1 MKKLVTLLFLF
12 VGLVGFAQVCP
23 TPTTTGA
30 FVTLDATYQLAT
42 TSAGSTDVGLC
53 FYNNTTELI
62 TAAQFR
68 VFYDINTFSGVSTV
82 TSLNTSYAQYLQF
95 VDNPTAGYVTITM
108 SYTGNLSSF
117 TIPNG
122 AFVKLNLTHVAGFAS
137 LTSTTPMTFSG
148 VQTFPQTAT
157 TQAGMDYALNLQNFG
172 GVFLQQLFSYSG
184 TFTNVT
190 GSGAKN
196 IPVILEKKLMTASS
210 WTTVTTSTTDV
221 AGNFTFTNLPI
232 DITSWDVRIR
242 VNGSSLATGNII
254 SVSDSQKINR
264 FVLGQDTPTGF
275 DFYTADANGDNN
287 ITVSDVYSVF
297 GRVSG
302 RFTVW
307 PNSVKDVKFFSA
319 SEYASINGATSS
331 LQSTIPGVTDLVFNI
346 LPGAGNTVTF
356 YVAAPGD
363 ANGTGFQMAR
373 MTPIEILNPANAPL
387 HIIDVTTTYD
397 DNTLNTIEVHYPNL
411 SVNEENLVEVPV
423 SVKTN
428 GQQLGSLQLAMN
440 YNSTLLDFRGIKLES
455 KIGNWVSFMNPND
468 NVVEWGGY
476 DPTLNTKLLQDNELA
491 FTLQFISRQIQS
503 DWGVSPLYVTRK
515 HAGNPSAKDFK
526 ITPTDGIVTIMRIG
540 DVGTG
545 ELKESM
551 MVYPNPVEDLV
562 NVRFRVTDNGSTW
575 LGIYSLDGR
584 ELQVIVNKSMPKGD
598 YNYMTSLGYLPSGE
612 YIAVLRK
619 KDLPVASKIII
630 KK

>member
-12 VGLVGFAQVCP
+12 VGLIGSAQVCP

-42 TSAGSTDVGLC
+42 TAAGSTDVGLC
-53 FYNNTTELI
+53 FYNNTSELI

-68 VFYDINTFSGVSTV
+68 VFYDKNTFSGVSNV

-95 VDNPTAGYVTITM
+95 VDNPTVGFVTITM

-157 TQAGMDYALNLQNFG
+157 NQAGMDYALNLQNFG
-172 GVFLQQLFSYSG
+172 GVFLPQTFSYSG

-196 IPVILEKKLMTASS
+196 IPVILEKKLMTSS
-210 WTTVTTSTTDV
+210 TWTTVTTSTTNIDG
-221 AGNFTFTNLPI
+221 AFTFTNLPI

-242 VNGSSLATGNII
+242 VDGSTLATGNII
-254 SVSDSQKINR
+254 SVSDAQKVNR
-264 FVLGQDTPTGF
+264 FVLGQDVPTGF
-275 DFYTADANGDNN
+275 DFYTADVNGDNN
-287 ITVSDVYSVF
+287 VTVSDVYGVF

-302 RFTVW
+302 RFTTW

-319 SEYASINGATSS
+319 TEYASINGATSS

-356 YVAAPGD
+356 YVASPGD

-373 MTPIEILNPANAPL
+373 MTPIEIINPANAPL

-440 YNSTLLDFRGIKLES
+440 YDSNLLDFKGIRAES
-455 KIGNWVSFMNPND
+455 KIGSWISFMNPND

-476 DPTLNTKLLQDNELA
+476 DPTLNTKLLNDNELA
-491 FTLQFISRQIQS
+491 FTLQFISKQIQS

-515 HAGNPSAKDFK
+515 HAGNTLARDLK
-526 ITPTDGIVTIMRIG
+526 ITPTDGIVQIMRVGNIG
-540 DVGTG
+540 ELTG
-545 ELKESM
+545 EM

-562 NVRFRVTDNGSTW
+562 NVKFRVTENGSTW
-575 LGIYSLDGR
+575 LGIYSIDGK
-584 ELQVIVNKSMPKGD
+584 EIKVIINQSMPKGE
-598 YNYMTSLGYLPSGE
+598 YTYMTSLGYLPSGE

-619 KDLPVASKIII
+619 KDLPLVSKILL

>member
-68 VFYDINTFSGVSTV
+68 VFYDKNTFSGVSNV

-95 VDNPTAGYVTITM
+95 VDNPTVGYVTITM

-157 TQAGMDYALNLQNFG
+157 NQAGMDYALTLQNFG
-172 GVFLQQLFSYSG
+172 GVFLPQTFSYSG

-242 VNGSSLATGNII
+242 VDGSTLATGNII

-264 FVLGQDTPTGF
+264 FVLGQDVPTGF

-540 DVGTG
+540 GVG

-562 NVRFRVTDNGSTW
+562 NVRFKVTENGSTW

-598 YNYMTSLGYLPSGE
+598 YNYMANLGYLPSGE

>member
-42 TSAGSTDVGLC
+42 TAAGSTDVGLC

-68 VFYDINTFSGVSTV
+68 VFYDKNTFSGVSNV

-95 VDNPTAGYVTITM
+95 VDNPTVGYVTITM
-108 SYTGNLSSF
+108 SYTGNLPSF

-157 TQAGMDYALNLQNFG
+157 NQAGMDYALNLQNFG
-172 GVFLQQLFSYSG
+172 GVFLPQTFSYSG

-196 IPVILEKKLMTASS
+196 IPVILEKKLMTSS
-210 WTTVTTSTTDV
+210 TWTTVTTSTTNIDG
-221 AGNFTFTNLPI
+221 AFTFTDLPI

-242 VNGSSLATGNII
+242 VDGSTLATGNII
-254 SVSDSQKINR
+254 SVSDAQKVNR
-264 FVLGQDTPTGF
+264 FVLGQDVPTGF
-275 DFYTADANGDNN
+275 DFYTADVNGDNN
-287 ITVSDVYSVF
+287 ITVSDVYGVF

-302 RFTVW
+302 RFTSW

-319 SEYASINGATSS
+319 TEYASINGSTSS

-440 YNSTLLDFRGIKLES
+440 YDSNLLDFKGIRAES
-455 KIGNWVSFMNPND
+455 KIGSWISFMNPND

-476 DPTLNTKLLQDNELA
+476 DPTLNTKLLNDNELA
-491 FTLQFISRQIQS
+491 FTLQFISKQIQS

-515 HAGNPSAKDFK
+515 HAGNTSARDLK
-526 ITPTDGIVTIMRIG
+526 ITPTDGIVQIIRVGNIG
-540 DVGTG
+540 ELTG
-545 ELKESM
+545 EM

-562 NVRFRVTDNGSTW
+562 NVKFRVTENGSTW
-575 LGIYSLDGR
+575 LGIYSIDGR
-584 ELQVIVNKSMPKGD
+584 EIKVIINQSMPKGE
-598 YNYMTSLGYLPSGE
+598 YNYMASLGYLPTGE
-612 YIAVLRK
+612 YVAVLRK
-619 KDLPVASKIII
+619 KDLPIVSKILL

>member
-42 TSAGSTDVGLC
+42 TTAGSTDVGLC
-53 FYNNTTELI
+53 FYNNTSQLI

-68 VFYDINTFSGVSTV
+68 VFYDKNTFSGVSNV

-95 VDNPTAGYVTITM
+95 VDNPTSGYVTITM

-196 IPVILEKKLMTASS
+196 IPVILEKKLMTSS
-210 WTTVTTSTTDV
+210 TWTTVTTSTTNV
-221 AGNFTFTNLPI
+221 AGTFTFTNLPI

-242 VNGSSLATGNII
+242 VDGSTLATGNII

-264 FVLGQDTPTGF
+264 IVLGQDVPTGF

-302 RFTVW
+302 RFSVW
-307 PNSVKDVKFFSA
+307 PNLVKDVKFFSA

-346 LPGAGNTVTF
+346 LPGSANSVTF

-411 SVNEENLVEVPV
+411 SVNTENLVEIPV

-440 YNSTLLDFRGIKLES
+440 YDSTLLDFRGIKLES
-455 KIGNWVSFMNPND
+455 KIGNWVSFMNPNG

-476 DPTLNTKLLQDNELA
+476 DPTLNTKLLVGKGS
-491 FTLQFISRQIQS
+491 FI
-503 DWGVSPLYVTRK
+503 Y
-515 HAGNPSAKDFK
+515 H
-526 ITPTDGIVTIMRIG
+526 
-540 DVGTG
+540 
-545 ELKESM
+545 
-551 MVYPNPVEDLV
+551 Y
-562 NVRFRVTDNGSTW
+562 
-575 LGIYSLDGR
+575 
-584 ELQVIVNKSMPKGD
+584 
-598 YNYMTSLGYLPSGE
+598 
-612 YIAVLRK
+612 
-619 KDLPVASKIII
+619 
-630 KK
+630 

>member
-42 TSAGSTDVGLC
+42 TTAGSTDVGLC
-53 FYNNTTELI
+53 FYNNTSQLI

-68 VFYDINTFSGVSTV
+68 VFYDKNTFSGVSNV

-95 VDNPTAGYVTITM
+95 VDNPTSGYVTITM

-196 IPVILEKKLMTASS
+196 IPVILEKKLMTSS
-210 WTTVTTSTTDV
+210 TWTTVTTSTTNV
-221 AGNFTFTNLPI
+221 AGTFTFTNLPI

-242 VNGSSLATGNII
+242 VDGSTLATGNII

-264 FVLGQDTPTGF
+264 IVLGQDVPTGF

-302 RFTVW
+302 RFSVW
-307 PNSVKDVKFFSA
+307 PNLVKDVKFFSA

-346 LPGAGNTVTF
+346 LPGSANSVTF

-411 SVNEENLVEVPV
+411 SVNTENLVEIPV

-440 YNSTLLDFRGIKLES
+440 YDSTLLDFRGIKLES
-455 KIGNWVSFMNPND
+455 KIGNWVSFMNPNG

-503 DWGVSPLYVTRK
+503 NWGVSPLYVTRK
-515 HAGNPSAKDFK
+515 FAGDTSAKDLK
-526 ITPTDGIVTIMRIG
+526 ITPTDGIVTIMKIG
-540 DVGTG
+540 EVG
-545 ELKESM
+545 ELTSNM

-562 NVRFRVTDNGSTW
+562 NVRFRVTENGSTW
-575 LGIYSLDGR
+575 LGIYSLDGK
-584 ELQVIVNKSMPKGD
+584 ELQVIINKSMPKGD

-619 KDLPVASKIII
+619 KDLPVASKIIL

>member
-23 TPTTTGA
+23 TPSTTGA

-42 TSAGSTDVGLC
+42 TTAGSTDVGLC
-53 FYNNTTELI
+53 FYNNTSQLI

-68 VFYDINTFSGVSTV
+68 VFYDINTFSGVSAV

-242 VNGSSLATGNII
+242 VDGSTLATGNII

-264 FVLGQDTPTGF
+264 FVLGQDVPTGF

-307 PNSVKDVKFFSA
+307 PNLVKDVKFFSA

-411 SVNEENLVEVPV
+411 SVNEENLVEIPV

-455 KIGNWVSFMNPND
+455 KIGNWVSFMNPNG

-503 DWGVSPLYVTRK
+503 NWGVSPLYVTRK
-515 HAGNPSAKDFK
+515 FAGDTSAKDLK
-526 ITPTDGIVTIMRIG
+526 ITPTDGIVTIMKIG
-540 DVGTG
+540 EVG
-545 ELKESM
+545 ELTSNM

-562 NVRFRVTDNGSTW
+562 NVRFRVTENGSTW
-575 LGIYSLDGR
+575 LGIYSLDGK
-584 ELQVIVNKSMPKGD
+584 ELQVIINKSMPKGD

-619 KDLPVASKIII
+619 KDLPIASKIII

>member
-1 MKKLVTLLFLF
+1 MRKLVTLLFLF

-42 TSAGSTDVGLC
+42 TTAGSTDVGLC

-68 VFYDINTFSGVSTV
+68 VFYDKNTFAGVSTV

-95 VDNPTAGYVTITM
+95 VDNPSVGYVTITM
-108 SYTGNLSSF
+108 SYTGNLPSF

-122 AFVKLNLTHVAGFAS
+122 TFVKLNLTHVAGFAS

-210 WTTVTTSTTDV
+210 WTTVTTSTTNVD
-221 AGNFTFTNLPI
+221 GNFTFTNLPI

-242 VNGSSLATGNII
+242 VDGSTLATGNII

-264 FVLGQDTPTGF
+264 FVLGQDVPTGF

-302 RFTVW
+302 RFSVW

-319 SEYASINGATSS
+319 TEYASINGATSS

-356 YVAAPGD
+356 YVATPGD

-455 KIGNWVSFMNPND
+455 KIGNWISFMNPND
-468 NVVEWGGY
+468 NVIEWGGY

-503 DWGVSPLYVTRK
+503 DWGVSPLYVTK
-515 HAGNPSAKDFK
+515 KFAGNTLAKDLK
-526 ITPTDGIVTIMRIG
+526 ITPTDGIVTITRIG
-540 DVGTG
+540 SVG
-545 ELKESM
+545 ELKETM

-562 NVRFRVTDNGSTW
+562 NVRFRVTENGSTW

-619 KDLPVASKIII
+619 KDLPVSSKIIL

>member
-12 VGLVGFAQVCP
+12 VGLVGFSQVCP

-30 FVTLDATYQLAT
+30 FVTLDATYQIAT
-42 TSAGSTDVGLC
+42 TAAGNTEVGLC

-68 VFYDINTFSGVSTV
+68 VFYDKNTFSGVSNV

-95 VDNPTAGYVTITM
+95 VDNPAVGFVTITM

-157 TQAGMDYALNLQNFG
+157 NQAGMDYALTLQNFG
-172 GVFLQQLFSYSG
+172 GVFLPQTFSYSG

-196 IPVILEKKLMTASS
+196 IPVILEKKLMTSS
-210 WTTVTTSTTDV
+210 TWTTVTTSTTNVDG
-221 AGNFTFTNLPI
+221 AFTFTDLPI

-242 VNGSSLATGNII
+242 VDGSTLATGNII

-264 FVLGQDTPTGF
+264 FVLGQDVPTGF
-275 DFYTADANGDNN
+275 DFYTSDVNGDNN
-287 ITVSDVYSVF
+287 ITVSDVYGVF

-302 RFTVW
+302 RFTSW
-307 PNSVKDVKFFSA
+307 PNSVKDIKFFSTT
-319 SEYASINGATSS
+319 EYASINGATTS

-397 DNTLNTIEVHYPNL
+397 NNSLNTIEVHYPNL

-440 YNSTLLDFRGIKLES
+440 YDSNLLDFKGIRAES
-455 KIGNWVSFMNPND
+455 KIGSWISFMNPND

-476 DPTLNTKLLQDNELA
+476 DPTLNTKLLNDNELA
-491 FTLQFISRQIQS
+491 FTLQFISKQIQS

-515 HAGNPSAKDFK
+515 HAGDTFARDLK
-526 ITPTDGIVTIMRIG
+526 ITPTDGIVQIMRVGDIG
-540 DVGTG
+540 TLTG
-545 ELKESM
+545 DM
-551 MVYPNPVEDLV
+551 MVYPNPVDDLV
-562 NVRFRVTDNGSTW
+562 NVKFRVTENGSTW
-575 LGIYSLDGR
+575 LGIYSIDGR
-584 ELQVIVNKSMPKGD
+584 EIKVIINQSMPEGE
-598 YNYMTSLGYLPSGE
+598 YTYMTSLGYLPTGE

-619 KDLPVASKIII
+619 KDLPITSKILI

>member
-12 VGLVGFAQVCP
+12 VGLIGSAQVCP

-42 TSAGSTDVGLC
+42 TAAGSTEVGLC

-68 VFYDINTFSGVSTV
+68 VFYDKNTFSGVSNV

-95 VDNPTAGYVTITM
+95 VDNPTVGFVTITM
-108 SYTGNLSSF
+108 SYTGNLPSF

-122 AFVKLNLTHVAGFAS
+122 SFVKLNLTHVAGFAS

-157 TQAGMDYALNLQNFG
+157 NQAGMDYALNLQNFG
-172 GVFLQQLFSYSG
+172 GVFLPQTFSYSG

-196 IPVILEKKLMTASS
+196 IPVILEKKLMTSS
-210 WTTVTTSTTDV
+210 TWTTVTTSTTSIDG
-221 AGNFTFTNLPI
+221 AFTFTDLPI

-242 VNGSSLATGNII
+242 VDGSTLTTGNII
-254 SVSDSQKINR
+254 SVSDAQKVNR

-275 DFYTADANGDNN
+275 DFYTADVNGDNN
-287 ITVSDVYSVF
+287 ITVSDVYGVF

-302 RFTVW
+302 RFTSW
-307 PNSVKDVKFFSA
+307 PNLIKDVKFFSA
-319 SEYASINGATSS
+319 TEYASINGATSS

-356 YVAAPGD
+356 YVASPGD

-397 DNTLNTIEVHYPNL
+397 DNSLNTIEVHYPNL

-428 GQQLGSLQLAMN
+428 GQKLGSLQLAMN
-440 YNSTLLDFRGIKLES
+440 YNSTLLDFKGIKAES
-455 KIGNWVSFMNPND
+455 KIGSWISFMNPND

-491 FTLQFISRQIQS
+491 FTLQFISKQIQS
-503 DWGVSPLYVTRK
+503 DWSVSPLYVTRK
-515 HAGNPSAKDFK
+515 HAGDITAKDLK
-526 ITPTDGIVTIMRIG
+526 ITPTDGIIQIQR
-540 DVGTG
+540 VGNLG
-545 ELKESM
+545 SLESGKTM
-551 MVYPNPVEDLV
+551 VVYPNPTDDLI
-562 NVRFRVTDNGSTW
+562 NIRFQVTENGSVW
-575 LGIYSLDGR
+575 LGVYSLDGR
-584 ELQVIVNKSMPKGD
+584 ELKVVVNQSMPEGQ
-598 YNYMTSLGYLPSGE
+598 YNYMASLGYLPTGE
-612 YIAVLRK
+612 YLAVLRK
-619 KDLPVASKIII
+619 KDAITTSKII
-630 KK
+630 KQ

>member
-42 TSAGSTDVGLC
+42 TTAGSTDVGLC

-68 VFYDINTFSGVSTV
+68 VFYDKNTFSGVSNV

-95 VDNPTAGYVTITM
+95 VDNPTVGYVTITM
-108 SYTGNLSSF
+108 SYTGNLPSF

-157 TQAGMDYALNLQNFG
+157 NQAGMDYALTLQNFG
-172 GVFLQQLFSYSG
+172 GVFLPQTFSYSG

-242 VNGSSLATGNII
+242 VDGSTLSTGNII

-264 FVLGQDTPTGF
+264 FVLGQDVPTGF

-307 PNSVKDVKFFSA
+307 PNLVKDVKFFSA

-515 HAGNPSAKDFK
+515 HAGNPSAKDLK
-526 ITPTDGIVTIMRIG
+526 ITPTDGIVSIMRVG
-540 DVGTG
+540 NVGTG
-545 ELKESM
+545 ELNESM

-598 YNYMTSLGYLPSGE
+598 YNYMASLGYLPSGE

>member
-12 VGLVGFAQVCP
+12 VGLIGSAQVCP

-42 TSAGSTDVGLC
+42 TTAGSTDVGLC
-53 FYNNTTELI
+53 FYNNTSQLL

-68 VFYDINTFSGVSTV
+68 VFYDRNTFSGVSTV

-95 VDNPTAGYVTITM
+95 VDNPTSGYVTITM
-108 SYTGNLSSF
+108 SYTGNQSTF
-117 TIPNG
+117 TIPSG
-122 AFVKLNLTHVAGFAS
+122 AFVKLNLTHVSGFAS

-148 VQTFPQTAT
+148 VSTFPQTAT
-157 TQAGMDYALNLQNFG
+157 TQAGMDYTLNLQNFG

-196 IPVILEKKLMTASS
+196 IPVILEKKLMTAST
-210 WTTVTTSTTDV
+210 WTTVTTSTTDI
-221 AGNFTFTNLPI
+221 AGGFVFTNLPI

-242 VNGSSLATGNII
+242 VDGSTLATGNII

-264 FVLGQDTPTGF
+264 IVLGQDVPTGF
-275 DFYTADANGDNN
+275 DFYTSDANGDNN

-307 PNSVKDVKFFSA
+307 PNLVKDVKFFS
-319 SEYASINGATSS
+319 STEYASINGATSS

-346 LPGAGNTVTF
+346 LPGSANSVTF

-411 SVNEENLVEVPV
+411 SVNTENLVEVPV

-440 YNSTLLDFRGIKLES
+440 FDSNLLDFRGIKLES
-455 KIGNWVSFMNPND
+455 KIGNWVSFMNPNG

-476 DPTLNTKLLQDNELA
+476 DPTLNTKLLEDNELA
-491 FTLQFISRQIQS
+491 FTLQFISKEIQS
-503 DWGVSPLYVTRK
+503 DWSVSPLYVTRK
-515 HAGNPSAKDFK
+515 FAGDTSAKDLK
-526 ITPTDGIVTIMRIG
+526 ITPTDGIVTITRIG
-540 DVGTG
+540 NVG
-545 ELKESM
+545 ELSGDM
-551 MVYPNPVEDLV
+551 MVYPNPVDDLV
-562 NVRFRVTDNGSTW
+562 NVKFRVTENGSTW

-584 ELQVIVNKSMPKGD
+584 ELQVIVNKSMPKGE
-598 YNYMTSLGYLPSGE
+598 YNYMASLGYLPSGE
-612 YIAVLRK
+612 YVAVLRK
-619 KDLPVASKIII
+619 KDLPLVSKIIL

>member
-1 MKKLVTLLFLF
+1 
-12 VGLVGFAQVCP
+12 
-23 TPTTTGA
+23 
-30 FVTLDATYQLAT
+30 
-42 TSAGSTDVGLC
+42 
-53 FYNNTTELI
+53 
-62 TAAQFR
+62 
-68 VFYDINTFSGVSTV
+68 
-82 TSLNTSYAQYLQF
+82 
-95 VDNPTAGYVTITM
+95 M

-157 TQAGMDYALNLQNFG
+157 NQAGMDYALTLENFG
-172 GVFLQQLFSYSG
+172 GVFLQQLFSYNG

-196 IPVILEKKLMTASS
+196 IPVILEKKLMTSS
-210 WTTVTTSTTDV
+210 TWTTVTTSTTDV
-221 AGNFTFTNLPI
+221 DGNFVFTNLPI

-242 VNGSSLATGNII
+242 VNGSTLATGNVI

-275 DFYTADANGDNN
+275 DFYTADVNGDNN
-287 ITVSDVYSVF
+287 ITVSDVYGAF

-302 RFTVW
+302 RFTSW
-307 PNSVKDVKFFSA
+307 PNNVKDVKFFS
-319 SEYASINGATSS
+319 STEYASINGATSS

-346 LPGAGNTVTF
+346 LPGAGNSVTF
-356 YVAAPGD
+356 YVAVPGD

-373 MTPIEILNPANAPL
+373 MTPIEIINPANAPL

-397 DNTLNTIEVHYPNL
+397 DNTLNSIEVNYPNL
-411 SVNEENLVEVPV
+411 SVNEQNLVEVPV

-440 YNSTLLDFRGIKLES
+440 YDSNLLDFKGIRAES
-455 KIGNWVSFMNPND
+455 KIGGWISFMNPND
-468 NVVEWGGY
+468 NTVEWGGY
-476 DPTLNTKLLQDNELA
+476 DPTLNTKLLNDNELV
-491 FTLQFISRQIQS
+491 FTLQFISKQIQS

-515 HAGNPSAKDFK
+515 HAGNNVAKDLK
-526 ITPTDGIVTIMRIG
+526 ITPTDGIVEILRVGDIG
-540 DVGTG
+540 TLTG
-545 ELKESM
+545 DM
-551 MVYPNPVEDLV
+551 MVYPNPVDDLV
-562 NVRFRVTDNGSTW
+562 NVKFRVTENGSTW
-575 LGIYSLDGR
+575 LGIYSIDGR
-584 ELQVIVNKSMPKGD
+584 EIKVIINQSMPEGE
-598 YNYMTSLGYLPSGE
+598 YTYMTSLGYLPTGE

-619 KDLPVASKIII
+619 KDLPMTSKILI

>member
-42 TSAGSTDVGLC
+42 TTAGNTDVGLC

-242 VNGSSLATGNII
+242 VDGSTLATGNII

-264 FVLGQDTPTGF
+264 FVLGQDVPTGF

-307 PNSVKDVKFFSA
+307 PNLVKDVKFFSA

-515 HAGNPSAKDFK
+515 HAGNPSAKDLK
-526 ITPTDGIVTIMRIG
+526 ITPTDGIVSIMRVG
-540 DVGTG
+540 NVGTG

>member
-23 TPTTTGA
+23 TPATTGV

-42 TSAGSTDVGLC
+42 TTAGSTDVGLC
-53 FYNNTTELI
+53 FYNNTSQLI

-68 VFYDINTFSGVSTV
+68 VFYDKNTFSGVSTV

-95 VDNPTAGYVTITM
+95 VDNPASGYVTITM

-242 VNGSSLATGNII
+242 VDGSTLATGNII

-264 FVLGQDTPTGF
+264 FVLGQDVPTGF
-275 DFYTADANGDNN
+275 DFYTADVNGDNN
-287 ITVSDVYSVF
+287 ITVSDVYGVF

-302 RFTVW
+302 RFTAW
-307 PNSVKDVKFFSA
+307 PNLVKDVKFFSA
-319 SEYASINGATSS
+319 SEYASINGSSTS
-331 LQSTIPGVTDLVFNI
+331 LQSTIPGVTDLIFNI
-346 LPGAGNTVTF
+346 LPGSANSVTF

-397 DNTLNTIEVHYPNL
+397 DSTLNTIEVHYPNL
-411 SVNEENLVEVPV
+411 SVNSENLVEVPV

-440 YNSTLLDFRGIKLES
+440 YDSNLLDFRGIKLES
-455 KIGNWVSFMNPND
+455 KIGNWVSFMNPN
-468 NVVEWGGY
+468 NNTVEWGGY

-515 HAGNPSAKDFK
+515 HAGDTSAKDFK
-526 ITPTDGIVTIMRIG
+526 ITPTDGIVTIMK
-540 DVGTG
+540 VGEVG
-545 ELKESM
+545 ELTDNM
-551 MVYPNPVEDLV
+551 MVYPNPIDDLV
-562 NVRFRVTDNGSTW
+562 NVRFRVTENGSTW
-575 LGIYSLDGR
+575 LGIYSLDGK

-598 YNYMTSLGYLPSGE
+598 YNYIASLGYLPSGE
-612 YIAVLRK
+612 YVAVLRK
-619 KDLPVASKIII
+619 KDLPVASKIIL

>member
-42 TSAGSTDVGLC
+42 TTAGSTDVGLC

-68 VFYDINTFSGVSTV
+68 VFYDKNTFSGVSAV

-95 VDNPTAGYVTITM
+95 VDNPTVGYVTITM
-108 SYTGNLSSF
+108 SYTGNLTSF

-157 TQAGMDYALNLQNFG
+157 NQAGMDYALTLQNFG
-172 GVFLQQLFSYSG
+172 GVFLPQTFSYSG

-196 IPVILEKKLMTASS
+196 IPVILEKKLMSASS
-210 WTTVTTSTTDV
+210 WTTVTTSTTNVDG
-221 AGNFTFTNLPI
+221 AFTFTNLPI

-242 VNGSSLATGNII
+242 VDGSTLATGNII

-264 FVLGQDTPTGF
+264 FVLGQDVPTGF

-302 RFTVW
+302 RFSVW

-411 SVNEENLVEVPV
+411 SVNSENLVEVPV

-455 KIGNWVSFMNPND
+455 KIGSWVSFMNPND

-515 HAGNPSAKDFK
+515 FAGNTLAKDLK
-526 ITPTDGIVTIMRIG
+526 ITPTDGIVTITRIG
-540 DVGTG
+540 SVG
-545 ELKESM
+545 ELKETM

-562 NVRFRVTDNGSTW
+562 NVRFRVTENGSTW

-598 YNYMTSLGYLPSGE
+598 YNYMASLGYLPSGE

-619 KDLPVASKIII
+619 KDLPVSSKIIL

>member
-12 VGLVGFAQVCP
+12 VGLIGSAQVCP

-42 TSAGSTDVGLC
+42 TAAGSTDVGLC
-53 FYNNTTELI
+53 FYNNTSELI

-68 VFYDINTFSGVSTV
+68 VFYDKNTFSGVSNV
-82 TSLNTSYAQYLQF
+82 TSLNTTYAQYLQF
-95 VDNPTAGYVTITM
+95 VDNPTSGYVTITM
-108 SYTGNLSSF
+108 SYTGNLPSF

-157 TQAGMDYALNLQNFG
+157 NQAGMDYALTLENFG
-172 GVFLQQLFSYSG
+172 GVFLPQTFSYSG

-196 IPVILEKKLMTASS
+196 IPVILEKKLMSS
-210 WTTVTTSTTDV
+210 STWTTVTTSTTNVD
-221 AGNFTFTNLPI
+221 GNFTFDNLPI

-254 SVSDSQKINR
+254 SVSDAQKVNR
-264 FVLGQDTPTGF
+264 FVLGQDVPTGF
-275 DFYTADANGDNN
+275 DFYTADINGDNN
-287 ITVSDVYSVF
+287 ITVSDVYGVF

-302 RFTVW
+302 RFTSW
-307 PNSVKDVKFFSA
+307 PNLVKDVKFFTA
-319 SEYASINGATSS
+319 TEYASINSSTSS

-346 LPGAGNTVTF
+346 LPGDGNTVTF
-356 YVAAPGD
+356 YVAVPGD

-397 DNTLNTIEVHYPNL
+397 DNSLNSIEVHYPNL

-440 YNSTLLDFRGIKLES
+440 YNSNLLDFKGIRAES
-455 KIGNWVSFMNPND
+455 KIGGWLSFMNPND

-476 DPTLNTKLLQDNELA
+476 DPTLNTKLLNDNELA
-491 FTLQFISRQIQS
+491 FTLQFISKQIQS
-503 DWGVSPLYVTRK
+503 DWMVSPLYVTRK
-515 HAGNPSAKDFK
+515 HAGDTFAKDLK
-526 ITPTDGIVTIMRIG
+526 ITPTDGIVQIMRVGNIG
-540 DVGTG
+540 SLDGD
-545 ELKESM
+545 M
-551 MVYPNPVEDLV
+551 MVYPNPVDDLV
-562 NVRFRVTDNGSTW
+562 NVKFRVTENGSTW

-584 ELQVIVNKSMPKGD
+584 ELKVIVNQSMPEGE
-598 YNYMTSLGYLPSGE
+598 YTYMTSLGYLPTGE

-619 KDLPVASKIII
+619 KDLPMISKILI

>member
-12 VGLVGFAQVCP
+12 VGLIGSAQVCP

-42 TSAGSTDVGLC
+42 TTAGSTDVGLC

-68 VFYDINTFSGVSTV
+68 VFYDKNTFSGVSNV

-95 VDNPTAGYVTITM
+95 VDNPSVGYVTITM

-157 TQAGMDYALNLQNFG
+157 NQSGMDYALTLQNFG
-172 GVFLQQLFSYSG
+172 GVFLPQTFSYSG

-196 IPVILEKKLMTASS
+196 IPVILEKKLMSASS
-210 WTTVTTSTTDV
+210 WTTVTTSTTNVDG
-221 AGNFTFTNLPI
+221 AFTFTNLPI

-242 VNGSSLATGNII
+242 VDGSTLATGNII

-264 FVLGQDTPTGF
+264 FVLGQDVPTGF

-302 RFTVW
+302 RFSVW

-319 SEYASINGATSS
+319 TEYASINGATSS

-397 DNTLNTIEVHYPNL
+397 DNSLNTIEVNYPNL

-440 YNSTLLDFRGIKLES
+440 YNSNLLDFKGIKAES
-455 KIGNWVSFMNPND
+455 KIGSWISFMNPND

-476 DPTLNTKLLQDNELA
+476 DPTLNTKLLNDNELV
-491 FTLQFISRQIQS
+491 FTLQFISKQIQS
-503 DWGVSPLYVTRK
+503 NWNVSPLYVTRK
-515 HAGNPSAKDFK
+515 YAGSTVAKDLK
-526 ITPTDGIVTIMRIG
+526 ITPTDGIVAITRIG
-540 DVGTG
+540 NIGELTG
-545 ELKESM
+545 EM

-562 NVRFRVTDNGSTW
+562 NVKFRVTENGSTW
-575 LGIYSLDGR
+575 LGIYSIDGK
-584 ELQVIVNKSMPKGD
+584 EIKVIINQSMPSGE
-598 YNYMTSLGYLPSGE
+598 YNYMTSLGYLPTGE
-612 YIAVLRK
+612 YVAVLRK
-619 KDLPVASKIII
+619 KDLPIVSKILI

>member
-1 MKKLVTLLFLF
+1 LF

-42 TSAGSTDVGLC
+42 TTAGNTDVGLC

-307 PNSVKDVKFFSA
+307 PNLVKDVKFFSA

-515 HAGNPSAKDFK
+515 HAGNPSAKDLK
-526 ITPTDGIVTIMRIG
+526 ITPTDGIVSIMRVG
-540 DVGTG
+540 NVGTG

-575 LGIYSLDGR
+575 LGIYSLDGK

>member
-12 VGLVGFAQVCP
+12 VGLIGSAQVCP

-42 TSAGSTDVGLC
+42 TAAGSTDVGLC
-53 FYNNTTELI
+53 FYNNTTQLI

-68 VFYDINTFSGVSTV
+68 VFYDKNTFAGVSNV

-122 AFVKLNLTHVAGFAS
+122 PFVKLNLTHVAGFAS

-148 VQTFPQTAT
+148 VQSFPQTAT
-157 TQAGMDYALNLQNFG
+157 TQAGMDYALTLQNFG

-184 TFTNVT
+184 IFTNVT

-196 IPVILEKKLMTASS
+196 IPVILEKKLMTSS
-210 WTTVTTSTTDV
+210 TWTTVTTSTTDT

-232 DITSWDVRIR
+232 DVTSWDVRIR
-242 VNGSSLATGNII
+242 VDGSTLATGNII

-264 FVLGQDTPTGF
+264 FVLGQDVPTGF

-302 RFTVW
+302 RFTTW

-319 SEYASINGATSS
+319 SEYALINGSTTS

-346 LPGAGNTVTF
+346 LPNAGNSVTF

-373 MTPIEILNPANAPL
+373 MTPIEIQNPANAPL

-397 DNTLNTIEVHYPNL
+397 DNSLNTIEVHYPNL
-411 SVNEENLVEVPV
+411 SVNTENLVEVPV

-440 YNSTLLDFRGIKLES
+440 FNSDLLDFRGIKAES
-455 KIGNWVSFMNPND
+455 KIGNWVSFMNPNG

-476 DPTLNTKLLQDNELA
+476 DPTLNTKLLNDNELA
-491 FTLQFISRQIQS
+491 FTLQFIAKQIQS
-503 DWGVSPLYVTRK
+503 DWSVSPLYVTRK
-515 HAGNPSAKDFK
+515 YAGDTTAKDLK
-526 ITPTDGIVTIMRIG
+526 ITPTDGIVTIMK
-540 DVGTG
+540 VGEVG
-545 ELKESM
+545 ELSGDM
-551 MVYPNPVEDLV
+551 MVYPNPVDDLV
-562 NVRFRVTDNGSTW
+562 NVKFRVTENGSTW
-575 LGIYSLDGR
+575 LGIYSLDGK
-584 ELQVIVNKSMPKGD
+584 EIKVIVNQSMPTGE
-598 YNYMTSLGYLPSGE
+598 YNYMASLGYLPSGE
-612 YIAVLRK
+612 YVAVLRK
-619 KDLPVASKIII
+619 KDLSTISKLLV

>member
-12 VGLVGFAQVCP
+12 VGLIGSAQVCP

-42 TSAGSTDVGLC
+42 TAAGSTDVGLC
-53 FYNNTTELI
+53 FYNNTSQLL

-68 VFYDINTFSGVSTV
+68 VFYDKNTFSGVSTV

-221 AGNFTFTNLPI
+221 DGNFTFTNLPI

-242 VNGSSLATGNII
+242 VDGSTLATGNII

-264 FVLGQDTPTGF
+264 FVLGQDVPTGF

-307 PNSVKDVKFFSA
+307 PNLVKDVKFFSV

-346 LPGAGNTVTF
+346 LPGSANSVTF

-411 SVNEENLVEVPV
+411 SVNTENLVEIPV

-440 YNSTLLDFRGIKLES
+440 YDSNLLDFRGIKLES
-455 KIGNWVSFMNPND
+455 KIGNWVSFMNPNG

-515 HAGNPSAKDFK
+515 YAGDTTAKDLK
-526 ITPTDGIVTIMRIG
+526 ITPTDGIVTIMKVGEIG
-540 DVGTG
+540 TLSGD
-545 ELKESM
+545 M
-551 MVYPNPVEDLV
+551 MVYPNPVDDLV
-562 NVRFRVTDNGSTW
+562 NVKFRVTENGSTW
-575 LGIYSLDGR
+575 LGLYSLDGK
-584 ELQVIVNKSMPKGD
+584 ELQVIVNKSMPKGE
-598 YNYMTSLGYLPSGE
+598 YCYMTSLGYLPSGE
-612 YIAVLRK
+612 YVAVLRK
-619 KDLPVASKIII
+619 KDLPVTSKIIL

>member
-42 TSAGSTDVGLC
+42 TTAGNTDVGLC

-68 VFYDINTFSGVSTV
+68 VFYDKNTFSGVSNV

-95 VDNPTAGYVTITM
+95 VDNPAVGFVTITM

-157 TQAGMDYALNLQNFG
+157 NQAGMDYALTLQNFG
-172 GVFLQQLFSYSG
+172 GVFLPQTFSYSG

-210 WTTVTTSTTDV
+210 WTTVTTSTTDID
-221 AGNFTFTNLPI
+221 GNFVFTNLPI

-275 DFYTADANGDNN
+275 DFYTADVNGDNN
-287 ITVSDVYSVF
+287 ITVSDVYGVF

-302 RFTVW
+302 RFTSW

-319 SEYASINGATSS
+319 TEYASINGATSS

-356 YVAAPGD
+356 YVASPGD

-455 KIGNWVSFMNPND
+455 KIGSWVSFMNPND

-515 HAGNPSAKDFK
+515 HAGNPSARDLK
-526 ITPTDGIVTIMRIG
+526 ITPTDGIVSIMRIG
-540 DVGTG
+540 NVGTG

-551 MVYPNPVEDLV
+551 LVYPNPVEDLV

>member
-12 VGLVGFAQVCP
+12 VGLIGSAQVCP

-42 TSAGSTDVGLC
+42 TAAGSTDVGLC
-53 FYNNTTELI
+53 FYNNTSELI

-68 VFYDINTFSGVSTV
+68 VFYDKNTFSGVSNV

-95 VDNPTAGYVTITM
+95 VDNPTVGYVTITM

-157 TQAGMDYALNLQNFG
+157 TQSGMDYTLNLQNFG
-172 GVFLQQLFSYSG
+172 GVFLQQLFSYNG

-196 IPVILEKKLMTASS
+196 ISVILEKKLMTSS
-210 WTTVTTSTTDV
+210 TWTTVTTSTTDV
-221 AGNFTFTNLPI
+221 DGNFVFTNLPI

-242 VNGSSLATGNII
+242 VNGSTLATGNVI

-275 DFYTADANGDNN
+275 DFYTADVNGDNN
-287 ITVSDVYSVF
+287 ITVSDVYGAF

-302 RFTVW
+302 RFTSW
-307 PNSVKDVKFFSA
+307 PNNVKDVKFFS
-319 SEYASINGATSS
+319 STEYASINGATSS

-346 LPGAGNTVTF
+346 LPGAGNSVTF
-356 YVAAPGD
+356 YVAVPGD

-373 MTPIEILNPANAPL
+373 MTPIEIINPANAPL

-397 DNTLNTIEVHYPNL
+397 DNTLNSIEVNYPNL
-411 SVNEENLVEVPV
+411 SVNEQNLVEVPV

-440 YNSTLLDFRGIKLES
+440 YDSNLLDFKGIRAES
-455 KIGNWVSFMNPND
+455 KIGGWISFMNPND
-468 NVVEWGGY
+468 NTVEWGGY
-476 DPTLNTKLLQDNELA
+476 DPTLNTKLLNDNELV
-491 FTLQFISRQIQS
+491 FTLQFISKQIQS
-503 DWGVSPLYVTRK
+503 NWGVSPLYVTRK
-515 HAGNPSAKDFK
+515 HAGNNVAKDLK
-526 ITPTDGIVTIMRIG
+526 ITPTDGIVEILRVGDIG
-540 DVGTG
+540 TLTG
-545 ELKESM
+545 DM
-551 MVYPNPVEDLV
+551 MVYPNPVDDLV
-562 NVRFRVTDNGSTW
+562 NVKFRVTENGSTW
-575 LGIYSLDGR
+575 LGIYSIDGR
-584 ELQVIVNKSMPKGD
+584 EIKVIINQSMPEGE
-598 YNYMTSLGYLPSGE
+598 YTYMTSLGYLPTGE

-619 KDLPVASKIII
+619 KDLPMTSKILI

>member
-42 TSAGSTDVGLC
+42 TTAGSTDVGLC
-53 FYNNTTELI
+53 FYNNTSQLI

-68 VFYDINTFSGVSTV
+68 VFYDKNTFSGVSNV
-82 TSLNTSYAQYLQF
+82 TSLNASYAQYLQF
-95 VDNPTAGYVTITM
+95 VDNPTSGYVTITM

-157 TQAGMDYALNLQNFG
+157 TQAGMDYTLNLQNFG

-242 VNGSSLATGNII
+242 VDGSALATGNII

-264 FVLGQDTPTGF
+264 IVLGQDVPTGF

-302 RFTVW
+302 RFSVW
-307 PNSVKDVKFFSA
+307 PNLVKDVKFFSA

-346 LPGAGNTVTF
+346 LPGSANSVTF

-373 MTPIEILNPANAPL
+373 MTPIEILNSANAPL

-411 SVNEENLVEVPV
+411 SVNTENLVEIPV

-440 YNSTLLDFRGIKLES
+440 YDSALLDFRGIKLES
-455 KIGNWVSFMNPND
+455 KIGNWVSFMNPNG

-503 DWGVSPLYVTRK
+503 NWGVSPLYVTRK
-515 HAGNPSAKDFK
+515 FAGDTSAKDLK
-526 ITPTDGIVTIMRIG
+526 ITPTDGIVTIMKIG
-540 DVGTG
+540 EVG
-545 ELKESM
+545 ELTDNM
-551 MVYPNPVEDLV
+551 TVYPNPVDDLV
-562 NVRFRVTDNGSTW
+562 NVRFRVVENGSTW
-575 LGIYSLDGR
+575 LGIYSLDGK
-584 ELQVIVNKSMPKGD
+584 ELQVIVNKSMPVGQ

-612 YIAVLRK
+612 YVAVLRK
-619 KDLPVASKIII
+619 KDLPIATKIIL

>member
-12 VGLVGFAQVCP
+12 VGLLGSAQVCP

-30 FVTLDATYQLAT
+30 FITLDATYQLAT
-42 TSAGSTDVGLC
+42 TAAGNTEVGLC
-53 FYNNTTELI
+53 FYNNTSELI

-68 VFYDINTFSGVSTV
+68 VFYDKNTFSGVSNV

-95 VDNPTAGYVTITM
+95 VDNPTLGFVTITM

-122 AFVKLNLTHVAGFAS
+122 TFVKLNLTHVAGFAS

-157 TQAGMDYALNLQNFG
+157 NQAGMDYALTLQNFG
-172 GVFLQQLFSYSG
+172 GVFLPQTFSYSG

-196 IPVILEKKLMTASS
+196 IPVILEKKLMTSS
-210 WTTVTTSTTDV
+210 TWTTVTTSTTNVD
-221 AGNFTFTNLPI
+221 GTFTFTNLPI

-242 VNGSSLATGNII
+242 VNGSTLATGNVI

-275 DFYTADANGDNN
+275 DFYTADVNGDNN
-287 ITVSDVYSVF
+287 ITVSDVYGAF

-302 RFTVW
+302 RFSSW
-307 PNSVKDVKFFSA
+307 PNNVKDVKFFSA

-346 LPGAGNTVTF
+346 LPGAGNSVTF
-356 YVAAPGD
+356 YVAVPGD

-373 MTPIEILNPANAPL
+373 MTPIEIINPANAPL
-387 HIIDVTTTYD
+387 HIIDVTTSYD
-397 DNTLNTIEVHYPNL
+397 DNTLNTIEVNYPNL

-440 YNSTLLDFRGIKLES
+440 YNSDLLDFKGIRAES
-455 KIGNWVSFMNPND
+455 KIGGWISFMNPN
-468 NVVEWGGY
+468 NNTVEWGGY
-476 DPTLNTKLLQDNELA
+476 DPTLNTKLLNDNELV
-491 FTLQFISRQIQS
+491 FTLQFISKQIQS
-503 DWGVSPLYVTRK
+503 NWGVSPLYVTRK
-515 HAGNPSAKDFK
+515 HAGNNVAKDLK
-526 ITPTDGIVTIMRIG
+526 ITPTNGIVEILR
-540 DVGTG
+540 VGNLGSTPNF
-545 ELKESM
+545 ENM
-551 MVYPNPVEDLV
+551 VVYPNPTSDFV
-562 NVRFRVTDNGSTW
+562 NVRFKVLENGSTW
-575 LGIYSLDGR
+575 LGIYSINGA
-584 ELQVIVNKSMPKGD
+584 ELKVIVNQSMPEGD
-598 YNYMTSLGYLPSGE
+598 YNYMTSLGHLPTGE

-619 KDLPVASKIII
+619 NNLPLISKVII

>member
-12 VGLVGFAQVCP
+12 VGLIGSAQVCP

-42 TSAGSTDVGLC
+42 TTAGSTDVGLC
-53 FYNNTTELI
+53 FYNNTSELI

-68 VFYDINTFSGVSTV
+68 VFYDKNTFSGVSNV

-95 VDNPTAGYVTITM
+95 VDNPAVGYVTITM

-148 VQTFPQTAT
+148 IQTFPQTAT
-157 TQAGMDYALNLQNFG
+157 TQSGMDYALTLENFG
-172 GVFLQQLFSYSG
+172 GVFLPQTFSYSG

-196 IPVILEKKLMTASS
+196 IPVILEKKLMTSS
-210 WTTVTTSTTDV
+210 TWTTVTTSTTNVD
-221 AGNFTFTNLPI
+221 GNFTFTNLPI

-242 VNGSSLATGNII
+242 VNGSTLATGNII

-275 DFYTADANGDNN
+275 DFYTSDVNGDNN
-287 ITVSDVYSVF
+287 ITVSDVYGVF

-302 RFTVW
+302 RFTSW
-307 PNSVKDVKFFSA
+307 PNSVKDIKFFTA
-319 SEYASINGATSS
+319 TEYSSINGATSS

-356 YVAAPGD
+356 YVVAPGD

-373 MTPIEILNPANAPL
+373 MTPIEIINPANAPL

-428 GQQLGSLQLAMN
+428 GRQLGSLQLAMN
-440 YNSTLLDFRGIKLES
+440 YNSDLLDFKGIRAES
-455 KIGNWVSFMNPND
+455 KIGGWLSFMNPND

-476 DPTLNTKLLQDNELA
+476 DPTLNTKLLNDNELA
-491 FTLQFISRQIQS
+491 FTLQFISKQIQS
-503 DWGVSPLYVTRK
+503 DWMVSPLYVTRK
-515 HAGNPSAKDFK
+515 HAGDTSARDLK
-526 ITPTDGIVTIMRIG
+526 ITPTDGIVQIMRIG
-540 DVGTG
+540 DIGTLTG
-545 ELKESM
+545 DM
-551 MVYPNPVEDLV
+551 MVYPNPVDDLV
-562 NVRFRVTDNGSTW
+562 NVKFRITENGSTW

-584 ELQVIVNKSMPKGD
+584 ELKVIVNQSMPEGE
-598 YNYMTSLGYLPSGE
+598 YTYMTSLGYLPTGE

-619 KDLPVASKIII
+619 KDLPMISKILI

>member
-12 VGLVGFAQVCP
+12 VGLIGSAQVCP

-42 TSAGSTDVGLC
+42 TTAGSTDVGLC
-53 FYNNTTELI
+53 FYNNTSELI

-68 VFYDINTFSGVSTV
+68 VFYDKDTFSGVSNV
-82 TSLNTSYAQYLQF
+82 TSLNTTYAQYLQF
-95 VDNPTAGYVTITM
+95 VDNPAVGYVTITM

-157 TQAGMDYALNLQNFG
+157 TQAGMDYALTLENFG
-172 GVFLQQLFSYSG
+172 GVFLPQTFSYGG

-196 IPVILEKKLMTASS
+196 IPVILEKKLMTSS
-210 WTTVTTSTTDV
+210 TWTTVTTSTTDV
-221 AGNFTFTNLPI
+221 DGNFTFTNLPI

-242 VNGSSLATGNII
+242 VNGSTLATGNII

-275 DFYTADANGDNN
+275 DFYTADVNGDNN
-287 ITVSDVYSVF
+287 ITVSDVYGVF

-302 RFTVW
+302 RFTSW
-307 PNSVKDVKFFSA
+307 PNSVKDIKFFSDT
-319 SEYASINGATSS
+319 EYSTINGATTS

-346 LPGAGNTVTF
+346 LPGAGNSVTF
-356 YVAAPGD
+356 YVVAPGD

-373 MTPIEILNPANAPL
+373 MTPIEIINPDNAPL

-428 GQQLGSLQLAMN
+428 GRQLGSLQLAMN
-440 YNSTLLDFRGIKLES
+440 YNSDLLDFKGIRAES
-455 KIGNWVSFMNPND
+455 KIGGWLSFMNPND

-476 DPTLNTKLLQDNELA
+476 DPTLNTKFLNDNELA
-491 FTLQFISRQIQS
+491 FTLQFISKQIQS
-503 DWGVSPLYVTRK
+503 DWMVSPLYVTRK
-515 HAGNPSAKDFK
+515 HAGDTSARDLK
-526 ITPTDGIVTIMRIG
+526 ITPTDGIVQIMRIG
-540 DVGTG
+540 DIGTLTG
-545 ELKESM
+545 DM
-551 MVYPNPVEDLV
+551 IVYPNPVDDLV
-562 NVRFRVTDNGSTW
+562 NVKFRVTENGTTW

-584 ELQVIVNKSMPKGD
+584 ELNVIVNQSMPEGE
-598 YNYMTSLGYLPSGE
+598 YTYTASLGYLSTGE

-619 KDLPVASKIII
+619 KNLPMISKILI

>member
-12 VGLVGFAQVCP
+12 VGLIGSAQVCP

-42 TSAGSTDVGLC
+42 TTAGSTDVGLC
-53 FYNNTTELI
+53 FYNNTSELI

-68 VFYDINTFSGVSTV
+68 VFYDKNTFSGVSNV

-95 VDNPTAGYVTITM
+95 VDNPAVGYVTITM

-157 TQAGMDYALNLQNFG
+157 NQAGMDYALTLENFG
-172 GVFLQQLFSYSG
+172 GVFLPQTFSYSG

-196 IPVILEKKLMTASS
+196 IPVILEKKLMTTST

-221 AGNFTFTNLPI
+221 DGNFVFTNLPI

-275 DFYTADANGDNN
+275 DFYTADVNGDNN
-287 ITVSDVYSVF
+287 ITVSDVYGVF

-302 RFTVW
+302 RFTSW
-307 PNSVKDVKFFSA
+307 PNSVKDIKFFSA
-319 SEYASINGATSS
+319 TEYASINGASTS

-346 LPGAGNTVTF
+346 LPGAGNSVTF

-397 DNTLNTIEVHYPNL
+397 DNTLNTIEVNYPNL

-440 YNSTLLDFRGIKLES
+440 YNSTLLDFKGIRAES
-455 KIGNWVSFMNPND
+455 KIGGWISFMNPND

-476 DPTLNTKLLQDNELA
+476 DPTLNTKLLNDNELA
-491 FTLQFISRQIQS
+491 FTLQFISKQIQS
-503 DWGVSPLYVTRK
+503 DWSVSPLYVTRK
-515 HAGNPSAKDFK
+515 HAGNTSARDLK
-526 ITPTDGIVTIMRIG
+526 ITPTDGIVQIMRVGNIG
-540 DVGTG
+540 KLVGDMT
-545 ELKESM
+545 
-551 MVYPNPVEDLV
+551 VYPNPVDDLV
-562 NVRFRVTDNGSTW
+562 NVKFRVTENGSTW

-584 ELQVIVNKSMPKGD
+584 EIKVIVNQSMPEGE
-598 YNYMTSLGYLPSGE
+598 YTYMSNLGYLPSGE

-619 KDLPVASKIII
+619 KDIPMTSKILI

>member
-42 TSAGSTDVGLC
+42 TTAGSTDVGLC

-68 VFYDINTFSGVSTV
+68 VFYDKNTFSGVSDV

-95 VDNPTAGYVTITM
+95 VDNPTVGYVTITM

-148 VQTFPQTAT
+148 VQTFPQTST
-157 TQAGMDYALNLQNFG
+157 NQAGMDYALNLQNFG
-172 GVFLQQLFSYSG
+172 GVFLPQTFSYSG

-221 AGNFTFTNLPI
+221 DGNFTFTNLPI

-275 DFYTADANGDNN
+275 DFYTADVNGDNN
-287 ITVSDVYSVF
+287 ITVSDVYGVF

-540 DVGTG
+540 GVG

-562 NVRFRVTDNGSTW
+562 NVRFKVTENGSTW

-598 YNYMTSLGYLPSGE
+598 YNYMANLGYLPSGE

-619 KDLPVASKIII
+619 KDLPVASKIIL

>member
-12 VGLVGFAQVCP
+12 VGLIGSAQVCP

-42 TSAGSTDVGLC
+42 TTAGSTDVGLC
-53 FYNNTTELI
+53 FYNNTSELI

-68 VFYDINTFSGVSTV
+68 VFYDKNTFSGVSNV

-95 VDNPTAGYVTITM
+95 VDNPAVGYVTITM

-157 TQAGMDYALNLQNFG
+157 TQAGMDYALTLENFG
-172 GVFLQQLFSYSG
+172 GVFLPQTFSYSG

-196 IPVILEKKLMTASS
+196 IPVILEKKLMTAST

-221 AGNFTFTNLPI
+221 DGNFTFTNLPI

-275 DFYTADANGDNN
+275 DFYTADVNGDNN
-287 ITVSDVYSVF
+287 ITVSDVYGVF

-302 RFTVW
+302 RFTSW
-307 PNSVKDVKFFSA
+307 PNSVKDIKFFSA
-319 SEYASINGATSS
+319 TEYASINGASTS

-346 LPGAGNTVTF
+346 LPGAGNSVTF

-397 DNTLNTIEVHYPNL
+397 DNTLNTIEVNYPNL

-440 YNSTLLDFRGIKLES
+440 YNSTLLDFKGIRAES
-455 KIGNWVSFMNPND
+455 KIGGWISFMNPND

-476 DPTLNTKLLQDNELA
+476 DPTLNTKLLNDNELA
-491 FTLQFISRQIQS
+491 FTLQFISKQIQS
-503 DWGVSPLYVTRK
+503 DWSVSPLYVTRK
-515 HAGNPSAKDFK
+515 HAGNTSARDLK
-526 ITPTDGIVTIMRIG
+526 ITPTDGIVQIMRVGNIG
-540 DVGTG
+540 KLVGDMT
-545 ELKESM
+545 
-551 MVYPNPVEDLV
+551 VYPNPVDDLV
-562 NVRFRVTDNGSTW
+562 NVKFRVTENGSTW

-584 ELQVIVNKSMPKGD
+584 EIKVIVNQSMPEGE
-598 YNYMTSLGYLPSGE
+598 YTYMSNLGYLPSGE

-619 KDLPVASKIII
+619 KDIPMTSKILI

>member
-42 TSAGSTDVGLC
+42 TTAGSTDVGLC
-53 FYNNTTELI
+53 FYNNTSQLI

-157 TQAGMDYALNLQNFG
+157 NQAGMDYALNLQNFG

-210 WTTVTTSTTDV
+210 WTTVTTSTTNVD
-221 AGNFTFTNLPI
+221 GNFTFTNLPI

-242 VNGSSLATGNII
+242 VDGSTLATGNII
-254 SVSDSQKINR
+254 SVSDSQKVNR
-264 FVLGQDTPTGF
+264 FVLGQDVPTGF

-307 PNSVKDVKFFSA
+307 PNLVKDVKFFSA

-346 LPGAGNTVTF
+346 LPGSANSVTF

-491 FTLQFISRQIQS
+491 FTLQFISKQIQS

-540 DVGTG
+540 NVGTG

>member
-12 VGLVGFAQVCP
+12 VGLIGFAQVCP

-42 TSAGSTDVGLC
+42 TTAGSTDVGLC

-68 VFYDINTFSGVSTV
+68 VFYDKNTFSGVSNV

-95 VDNPTAGYVTITM
+95 VDNPAVGFVTITM

-157 TQAGMDYALNLQNFG
+157 NQAGMDYALTLQNFG
-172 GVFLQQLFSYSG
+172 GVFLPQTFSYSG

-196 IPVILEKKLMTASS
+196 IPVILEKKLMTSS
-210 WTTVTTSTTDV
+210 TWTTVTTSTTNVD
-221 AGNFTFTNLPI
+221 GNFTFTNLPI

-242 VNGSSLATGNII
+242 VEGSTLATGNII

-275 DFYTADANGDNN
+275 DFYTADVNGDNN
-287 ITVSDVYSVF
+287 ITVSDVYGVF

-302 RFTVW
+302 RFTSW
-307 PNSVKDVKFFSA
+307 PNSVKDIKFFSA

-397 DNTLNTIEVHYPNL
+397 DNSLNTIEVHYPNL

-440 YNSTLLDFRGIKLES
+440 YDSNLLDFKGIRAES
-455 KIGNWVSFMNPND
+455 KIGSWISFMNPND

-476 DPTLNTKLLQDNELA
+476 DPTLNTKLLNNNELA
-491 FTLQFISRQIQS
+491 FTLQFISKQIQS

-515 HAGNPSAKDFK
+515 HAGDTSARDLK
-526 ITPTDGIVTIMRIG
+526 ITPTDGIVQIMRVG
-540 DVGTG
+540 NVGTLTG
-545 ELKESM
+545 DM
-551 MVYPNPVEDLV
+551 MVYPNPVDDLV
-562 NVRFRVTDNGSTW
+562 NVKFRVTENGSTW
-575 LGIYSLDGR
+575 LGIYSIDGR
-584 ELQVIVNKSMPKGD
+584 ETKVIINQSMPQGE

-619 KDLPVASKIII
+619 KDLPMISKILI

>member
-42 TSAGSTDVGLC
+42 TTAGSTDVGLC
-53 FYNNTTELI
+53 FYNNTSQLI

-68 VFYDINTFSGVSTV
+68 VFYDINTFSGVSAV

-210 WTTVTTSTTDV
+210 WTTVTTSTTNVD
-221 AGNFTFTNLPI
+221 GNFTFTNLPI

-242 VNGSSLATGNII
+242 VDGSTLATGNII

-264 FVLGQDTPTGF
+264 FVLGQDVPTGF

-307 PNSVKDVKFFSA
+307 PNLVKDVKFFSA

-346 LPGAGNTVTF
+346 LPGSANSVTF

-491 FTLQFISRQIQS
+491 FTIQFISRQIQS
-503 DWGVSPLYVTRK
+503 NWGVSPLYVTRK
-515 HAGNPSAKDFK
+515 FAGDTSAKDLK
-526 ITPTDGIVTIMRIG
+526 ITPTDGIVTIMKIG
-540 DVGTG
+540 EVG
-545 ELKESM
+545 ELTENM

-562 NVRFRVTDNGSTW
+562 NVRFRVTENGSTW
-575 LGIYSLDGR
+575 LGIYSLDGK
-584 ELQVIVNKSMPKGD
+584 ELQVIINKSMPKGD

>member
-12 VGLVGFAQVCP
+12 VGLVGFSQVCP

-42 TSAGSTDVGLC
+42 TTAGSTDVGLC
-53 FYNNTTELI
+53 FYNNTSQLI

-68 VFYDINTFSGVSTV
+68 VFYDINTFSGVSAV
-82 TSLNTSYAQYLQF
+82 TSLNASYAQYLQF

-190 GSGAKN
+190 ASGAKN

-242 VNGSSLATGNII
+242 VDGSTLATGNII

-264 FVLGQDTPTGF
+264 FVLGQDVPTGF

-302 RFTVW
+302 RFSVW
-307 PNSVKDVKFFSA
+307 PNLVKDVKFFSA

-346 LPGAGNTVTF
+346 LPGSANSVTF

-455 KIGNWVSFMNPND
+455 KIGNWVSFMNPNG

-515 HAGNPSAKDFK
+515 FAGDTSAKDLK
-526 ITPTDGIVTIMRIG
+526 ITPTDGIVTIMKIG
-540 DVGTG
+540 EVG
-545 ELKESM
+545 ELTENM

-562 NVRFRVTDNGSTW
+562 NVRFRVTENGSTW
-575 LGIYSLDGR
+575 LGIYSLDGK
-584 ELQVIVNKSMPKGD
+584 ELQVIINKSMPKGD

>member
-30 FVTLDATYQLAT
+30 FVTLDATYQIAT
-42 TSAGSTDVGLC
+42 TAAGNTEVGLC

-68 VFYDINTFSGVSTV
+68 VFYDKNTFSGVSNV

-95 VDNPTAGYVTITM
+95 VDNPAVGFVTITM

-157 TQAGMDYALNLQNFG
+157 NQAGMDYALTLQNFG
-172 GVFLQQLFSYSG
+172 GVFLPQTFSYSG

-210 WTTVTTSTTDV
+210 WTTVTTSTTDID
-221 AGNFTFTNLPI
+221 GNFVFTNLPI

-275 DFYTADANGDNN
+275 DFYTADVNGDNN
-287 ITVSDVYSVF
+287 ITVSDVYGVF

-302 RFTVW
+302 RFTSW
-307 PNSVKDVKFFSA
+307 PNSVKDIKFFSV
-319 SEYASINGATSS
+319 SEYASINGATTS
-331 LQSTIPGVTDLVFNI
+331 LQSTIQGVTDLVFNI
-346 LPGAGNTVTF
+346 LPGAGNSVTF

-373 MTPIEILNPANAPL
+373 MTPIEIINPANAPL

-397 DNTLNTIEVHYPNL
+397 NNTLNTIEVHYPNL

-428 GQQLGSLQLAMN
+428 GRQLGSLQLAMN
-440 YNSTLLDFRGIKLES
+440 YNSNLLDFKGIKAES
-455 KIGNWVSFMNPND
+455 KIGGWISFMNPND

-476 DPTLNTKLLQDNELA
+476 DPTLNTKLLNDNELA
-491 FTLQFISRQIQS
+491 FTLQFISKQIQS
-503 DWGVSPLYVTRK
+503 DWMVSPLYVTRK
-515 HAGNPSAKDFK
+515 HAGDTFARDLK
-526 ITPTDGIVTIMRIG
+526 ITPTDGIVQIMRVGDIG
-540 DVGTG
+540 TLTG
-545 ELKESM
+545 DM
-551 MVYPNPVEDLV
+551 MVYPNPVDDLV
-562 NVRFRVTDNGSTW
+562 NVKFRVTENGSTW
-575 LGIYSLDGR
+575 LGIYSIDGR
-584 ELQVIVNKSMPKGD
+584 EIKVIINQSMPEGE
-598 YNYMTSLGYLPSGE
+598 YTYMTSLGYLPTGE

-619 KDLPVASKIII
+619 KDLPMTSKILI

>member
-42 TSAGSTDVGLC
+42 TTAGSTDVGLC

-68 VFYDINTFSGVSTV
+68 VFYDKNTFSGVSDV

-95 VDNPTAGYVTITM
+95 VDNPTVGYVTITM

-157 TQAGMDYALNLQNFG
+157 NQAGMDYALTLQNFG
-172 GVFLQQLFSYSG
+172 GVFLPQTFSYSG

-221 AGNFTFTNLPI
+221 DGNFTFTNLPI

-275 DFYTADANGDNN
+275 DFYTADVNGDNN
-287 ITVSDVYSVF
+287 ITVSDVYGVF

-346 LPGAGNTVTF
+346 LPGAGNSVTF

-411 SVNEENLVEVPV
+411 SVNSENLVEIPV

-455 KIGNWVSFMNPND
+455 KIGSWVSFMNPND

-540 DVGTG
+540 GVG

-562 NVRFRVTDNGSTW
+562 NVRFKVTENGSTW

-598 YNYMTSLGYLPSGE
+598 YNYMANLGYLPSGE

-619 KDLPVASKIII
+619 KDLPVASKIIL

>member
-1 MKKLVTLLFLF
+1 
-12 VGLVGFAQVCP
+12 
-23 TPTTTGA
+23 
-30 FVTLDATYQLAT
+30 
-42 TSAGSTDVGLC
+42 
-53 FYNNTTELI
+53 
-62 TAAQFR
+62 
-68 VFYDINTFSGVSTV
+68 VFYDKNTFSGVSNV

-95 VDNPTAGYVTITM
+95 VDNPAVGYVTITM

-148 VQTFPQTAT
+148 VQTFPHTAT
-157 TQAGMDYALNLQNFG
+157 NQSGMDYALTLENFG
-172 GVFLQQLFSYSG
+172 GVFLQQLFSYNG

-196 IPVILEKKLMTASS
+196 IPVILEKKLMTSS
-210 WTTVTTSTTDV
+210 TWTTVTTSTTNVD
-221 AGNFTFTNLPI
+221 GNFTFTNLPI

-242 VNGSSLATGNII
+242 VNGSVLATGNVI

-275 DFYTADANGDNN
+275 DFYTADVNGDNN
-287 ITVSDVYSVF
+287 ITVSDVYGAF

-302 RFTVW
+302 RFTSW
-307 PNSVKDVKFFSA
+307 PNNVKDVKFFS
-319 SEYASINGATSS
+319 STEYASINGASSS

-515 HAGNPSAKDFK
+515 HAGNPSAKDLK
-526 ITPTDGIVTIMRIG
+526 ITPTDGIVSIMRVG
-540 DVGTG
+540 NVGTG
-545 ELKESM
+545 ELNESM

>member
-42 TSAGSTDVGLC
+42 TTAGSTDVGLC
-53 FYNNTTELI
+53 FYNNTSQLI

-68 VFYDINTFSGVSTV
+68 VFYDKNTFSGVSNV
-82 TSLNTSYAQYLQF
+82 TSLNASYAQYLQF
-95 VDNPTAGYVTITM
+95 VDNPTSGYVTITM

-157 TQAGMDYALNLQNFG
+157 TQAGMDYTLNLQNFG

-242 VNGSSLATGNII
+242 VDGSALATGNII

-264 FVLGQDTPTGF
+264 IVLGQDVPTGF

-302 RFTVW
+302 RFSVW
-307 PNSVKDVKFFSA
+307 PNLVKDVKFFSA

-346 LPGAGNTVTF
+346 LPGSANSVTF

-373 MTPIEILNPANAPL
+373 MTPIEILNSANAPL

-411 SVNEENLVEVPV
+411 SVNTENLVEIPV

-440 YNSTLLDFRGIKLES
+440 YDSALLDFRGIKLES
-455 KIGNWVSFMNPND
+455 KIGNWVSFMNPNG

-476 DPTLNTKLLQDNELA
+476 DPTLNTKLLQNNELA

-503 DWGVSPLYVTRK
+503 NWGVSPLYVTRK
-515 HAGNPSAKDFK
+515 FAGDTSAKDLK
-526 ITPTDGIVTIMRIG
+526 ITPTDGIVTIMKIG
-540 DVGTG
+540 EVG
-545 ELKESM
+545 ELTDNM
-551 MVYPNPVEDLV
+551 TVYPNPVDDLV
-562 NVRFRVTDNGSTW
+562 NVRFRVVENGSTW
-575 LGIYSLDGR
+575 LGIYSLDGK
-584 ELQVIVNKSMPKGD
+584 ELQVIVNKSMPVGQ

-612 YIAVLRK
+612 YVAVLRK
-619 KDLPVASKIII
+619 KDLPIATKIIL

>member
-12 VGLVGFAQVCP
+12 VGLIGSAQVCP

-42 TSAGSTDVGLC
+42 TAAGNTDVGLC
-53 FYNNTTELI
+53 FYNNTSELI

-68 VFYDINTFSGVSTV
+68 VFYDKNTFSGVSNV

-95 VDNPTAGYVTITM
+95 VDNPAVGYVTITM

-148 VQTFPQTAT
+148 VQTFPHTAT
-157 TQAGMDYALNLQNFG
+157 NQSGMDYALTLENFG
-172 GVFLQQLFSYSG
+172 GVFLQQLFSYNG

-196 IPVILEKKLMTASS
+196 IPVILEKKLMTSS
-210 WTTVTTSTTDV
+210 TWTTVTTSTTNVD
-221 AGNFTFTNLPI
+221 GNFTFTNLPI

-242 VNGSSLATGNII
+242 VNGSVLATGNVI

-275 DFYTADANGDNN
+275 DFYTADVNGDNN
-287 ITVSDVYSVF
+287 ITVSDVYGAF

-302 RFTVW
+302 RFTSW
-307 PNSVKDVKFFSA
+307 PNNVKDVKFFS
-319 SEYASINGATSS
+319 STEYASINGAASS

-346 LPGAGNTVTF
+346 LPGAGNSVTF
-356 YVAAPGD
+356 YVAVPGD

-373 MTPIEILNPANAPL
+373 MTPIEIINPANAPL
-387 HIIDVTTTYD
+387 YIIDVTTTYD
-397 DNTLNTIEVHYPNL
+397 DNTLNTIEVNYPNL
-411 SVNEENLVEVPV
+411 SVNEQNLVEVPV

-440 YNSTLLDFRGIKLES
+440 YNSNLLDFKGIRAES
-455 KIGNWVSFMNPND
+455 KIGGWISFMNPND
-468 NVVEWGGY
+468 NTVEWGGY
-476 DPTLNTKLLQDNELA
+476 DPTLNTKLLNDNELA
-491 FTLQFISRQIQS
+491 FTLQFISKQIQS
-503 DWGVSPLYVTRK
+503 DWMVSPLYVTRK
-515 HAGNPSAKDFK
+515 HAGDTFARDLK
-526 ITPTDGIVTIMRIG
+526 ITPTDGIVQIMRVGNIGKLIG
-540 DVGTG
+540 DMT
-545 ELKESM
+545 
-551 MVYPNPVEDLV
+551 VYPNPVEDLV
-562 NVRFRVTDNGSTW
+562 NVKFRVTENGNTW

-584 ELQVIVNKSMPKGD
+584 EIKVIVNQSMPEGE
-598 YNYMTSLGYLPSGE
+598 YTYMSNLGYLPTGE

-619 KDLPVASKIII
+619 KDLPMTSKILI